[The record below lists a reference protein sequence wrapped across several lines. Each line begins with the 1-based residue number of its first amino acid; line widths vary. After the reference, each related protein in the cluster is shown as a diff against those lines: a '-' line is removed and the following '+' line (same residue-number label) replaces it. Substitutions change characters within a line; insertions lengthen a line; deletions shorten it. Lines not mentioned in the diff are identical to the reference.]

1 MRRKG
6 MSGAILQF
14 KITLVCLLAVL
25 LCCAGAWAQVTTGLI
40 AATVKDTSGAVV
52 PNATVTL
59 TNTDTNVVVRT
70 VKTGGGGEFTAPLL
84 PIGHY
89 SLKDTIEV
97 DATKGALRFAKA

>member
-1 MRRKG
+1 MNFTRRF
-6 MSGAILQF
+6 AFAFVL
-14 KITLVCLLAVL
+14 LLA
-25 LCCAGAWAQVTTGLI
+25 ATAWGQVTTGLI
-40 AATVKDTSGAVV
+40 AATVKDASGAVV

-89 SLKDTIEV
+89 SLSVEAGGFQK
-97 DATKGALRFAKA
+97 